1 MPAPWYGCLGK
12 TKIVGAQV
20 DIGNRTAV
28 EAGKWFSL
36 WVRERCPGA
45 VKANSSLSL
54 DDSQDFVEIQ
64 Y

>member
-36 WVRERCPGA
+36 WV
-45 VKANSSLSL
+45 
-54 DDSQDFVEIQ
+54 
-64 Y
+64 